1 MVHNKGGIVSVMKKI
16 IVILGAIVLLG
27 LCASVFAAG
36 VDGTWQSEQA
46 GRDGQPRITTYEFH
60 SNGSEL
66 TGKIISQR
74 GGNPSETP
82 ISEGKIEGDNIS
94 FTVVRSFG
102 GNEMK
107 QLYKGKIAGDE
118 ITFTVEMDFGGGGP
132 PGGGMGGPP
141 GGGAGGPGGGM
152 GGGPPGPRE
161 IIAKRVK

>member
-1 MVHNKGGIVSVMKKI
+1 MVHNNGGIVSVMRKI
-16 IVILGAIVLLG
+16 IVILGAIALFG
-27 LCASVFAAG
+27 LCASVFAAD
-36 VDGTWQSEQA
+36 VDGTWKSEQP
-46 GRDGQPRITTYEFH
+46 GRDGQPRVTTYEFQ

-74 GGNPSETP
+74 GGNPTETP
-82 ISEGKIEGDNIS
+82 ISEGKIEGNTIS
-94 FTVVRSFG
+94 FTVVRNFG

-107 QLYKGKIAGDE
+107 QLYKGTIAGDE
-118 ITFTVEMDFGGGGP
+118 ITFTMEMDFGGMGGP

-141 GGGAGGPGGGM
+141 GGGMGGPPG